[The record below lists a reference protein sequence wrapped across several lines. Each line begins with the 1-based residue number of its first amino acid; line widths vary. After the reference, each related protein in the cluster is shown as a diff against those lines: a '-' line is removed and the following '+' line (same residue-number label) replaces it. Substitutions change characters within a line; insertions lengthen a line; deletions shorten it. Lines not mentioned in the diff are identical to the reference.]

1 MDLGS
6 VFAVTISFNERE
18 SETVHI
24 ISQHGTHPTEAEIEA
39 LVAPYVR
46 RVYHESGRF
55 EIEDVVSVKESIEN
69 LLSYSR

>member
-6 VFAVTISFNERE
+6 VFAITISFNERE

-24 ISQHGTHPTEAEIEA
+24 VSHHGAHPTEAEIEA

-55 EIEDVVSVKESIEN
+55 EIEDVVSVKASIEN